1 MSPNHNN
8 TNNQRKKFAFLLL
21 GGIALIGIIAVFL
34 YRHYQETHIST
45 DDAYITGRLHV
56 IAAKV
61 PGTVSTLG
69 VEDNQFVEKGDLLLT
84 IEESDYELSVRRAEA
99 ALLAEQSK
107 MDELSSRIDVAQ
119 KQLAEVSSRISSAQ
133 SVLQLQE
140 VTLQQADSD
149 LNRAQNLFENK
160 SVPEER
166 LEKSQ
171 TAHAVAKA
179 QVAVAR
185 AQLKQARA
193 SWETQ
198 QSAVTEAESALR
210 SQEAVIADKNAS
222 LEQERL
228 RLGYTRVHAP
238 VSGYITRRSVERG
251 NQIQAGQPLMTVV
264 PLDDV
269 WIKANYRETQIKNI
283 RPGQKVKIRV
293 DAFPG
298 RTFEGTVDSVM
309 AGTGSVFSLFPPE
322 NATGSY
328 VKVVQ
333 RIPVK
338 IDLAEGTDKD
348 HVLRV
353 GMSVIPTILAMQ

>member
-1 MSPNHNN
+1 MSPNQIN
-8 TNNQRKKFAFLLL
+8 TNNQRKKFVFLLL
-21 GGIALIGIIAVFL
+21 GGIALIGIITVFL
-34 YRHYQETHIST
+34 YRHYQKTHIST
-45 DDAYITGRLHV
+45 DDAYITGRLHI
-56 IAAKV
+56 IAAKI
-61 PGTVSTLG
+61 PGTVSTVG
-69 VEDNQFVEKGDLLLT
+69 VEDNQYVEKGDLLLT
-84 IEESDYELSVRRAEA
+84 IDKSDYELSVSRAEA

-107 MDELSSRIDVAQ
+107 IDELSSRIDVTR

-140 VTLQQADSD
+140 VTFKQAESD
-149 LNRAQNLFENK
+149 LSRARNLYENK
-160 SVPEER
+160 SIPEEQ
-166 LEKSQ
+166 LEKIR

-185 AQLKQARA
+185 EQLKQVRA
-193 SWETQ
+193 SRETQ
-198 QSAVTEAESALR
+198 RSAVTEAEAALR
-210 SQEAVIADKNAS
+210 SQEALIADKKPF

-228 RLGYTRVHAP
+228 RLGYTHVHAS
-238 VSGYITRRSVERG
+238 VSGYITRRSVEQG

-269 WIKANYRETQIKNI
+269 WIEANYKETQIKNI
-283 RPGQKVKIRV
+283 RPGQIVKIRV

-298 RTFEGTVDSVM
+298 RTFEGTVNSVM

-338 IDLAEGTDKD
+338 IDLSEGTDKN

-353 GMSVIPTILAMQ
+353 GMSVVPTILAVQ

>member
-1 MSPNHNN
+1 MSSNQNN

-21 GGIALIGIIAVFL
+21 GGIALIGIMTVFL

-45 DDAYITGRLHV
+45 DDAYVTGRLHV

-61 PGTVSTLG
+61 PGTVSS
-69 VEDNQFVEKGDLLLT
+69 VAVDDNRFVEKGDLLLT
-84 IEESDYELSVRRAEA
+84 IDESDYELSVRRAEA
-99 ALLAEQSK
+99 NLRAEQSK
-107 MDELSSRIDVAQ
+107 MDELSSRIDVAR

-133 SVLQLQE
+133 SVLRLQE
-140 VTLQQADSD
+140 VTLEQAGSD
-149 LNRAQNLFENK
+149 LKRARILYENK
-160 SVPEER
+160 TIPEEQ
-166 LEKSQ
+166 LEKTR
-171 TAHAVAKA
+171 TAHAVAEA

-185 AQLKQARA
+185 EQMKQARA

-198 QSAVTEAESALR
+198 QSAVTEAEAALR
-210 SQEAVIADKNAS
+210 SQEALITDKKAF
-222 LEQERL
+222 LEQEQL
-228 RLGYTRVHAP
+228 RLDYTHVLAP

-251 NQIQAGQPLMTVV
+251 NQIQAGQPLMSVV

-269 WIKANYRETQIKNI
+269 WIEANYKETQIRNI
-283 RPGQKVKIRV
+283 QPGQKVKIRV

-298 RTFEGTVDSVM
+298 RTFEGIVDSVM

-338 IDLAEGTDKD
+338 INLKEGTDKN

-353 GMSVIPTILAMQ
+353 GMSVIPTILAAQ